1 MANEFPAIPPSMRKI
16 CRRLN
21 RWQSAHTGRLP
32 IPERLWIAAAE
43 QRCKHGI
50 YPTAKALHQEYG
62 KLKQRAE
69 AVDPGVKTGAAER
82 RTVRTTT
89 PLLIEVP
96 NPSSTTRHSHPA
108 NFTPVLNRFAVE
120 NSLFTRKH
128 APHY

>member
-69 AVDPGVKTGAAER
+69 AAGPGVKRRRAKVLTAGPRRLR
-82 RTVRTTT
+82 RTAPPTFVE
-89 PLLIEVP
+89 LIAAQ
-96 NPSSTTRHSHPA
+96 SGAFPA
-108 NFTPVLNRFAVE
+108 GVVELNSA
-120 NSLFTRKH
+120 S
-128 APHY
+128 